1 MNNNRNNNNNNFPS
15 PQGDYLVLYIENVIN
30 TAILL
35 RNSSQR
41 VNPSRD
47 WSPRLIP
54 SCKLYRGP
62 VPTTGPCDQSLRL
75 VPSCVA
81 TLKRVRVTLKMSDT
95 SFIICCL
102 FCTLLGGPLR
112 VHVSVPPCLRTFSA
126 LVCCFTTYRSLPL
139 RPSSKKVKML
149 NAMNFKLI
157 RHYRDMYEIPPKK
170 LSQNASKYNTQNNLC
185 CNTINICQV

>member
-35 RNSSQR
+35 RNRSQR

-62 VPTTGPCDQSLRL
+62 VPATGPCDQSLRL

-81 TLKRVRVTLKMSDT
+81 TFKVIYYRS
-95 SFIICCL
+95 SF
-102 FCTLLGGPLR
+102 
-112 VHVSVPPCLRTFSA
+112 
-126 LVCCFTTYRSLPL
+126 VCCHRK
-139 RPSSKKVKML
+139 RPHTVAAIYCSFL
-149 NAMNFKLI
+149 F
-157 RHYRDMYEIPPKK
+157 
-170 LSQNASKYNTQNNLC
+170 NLC
-185 CNTINICQV
+185 ISFDEMFMFIHFLHK

>member
-1 MNNNRNNNNNNFPS
+1 MFLKQLLNTVQKARSDMNNNMNNNNNNNNNNFPS

-35 RNSSQR
+35 RKRSQR

-62 VPTTGPCDQSLRL
+62 VPATGPCDQSLRL

-81 TLKRVRVTLKMSDT
+81 TFKTRGHNTLRRRFLAM
-95 SFIICCL
+95 FM
-102 FCTLLGGPLR
+102 TLCK
-112 VHVSVPPCLRTFSA
+112 HS
-126 LVCCFTTYRSLPL
+126 
-139 RPSSKKVKML
+139 
-149 NAMNFKLI
+149 
-157 RHYRDMYEIPPKK
+157 
-170 LSQNASKYNTQNNLC
+170 
-185 CNTINICQV
+185 INITMRTLFFKSTLCKCFMQFLLRSAKLARPKRTLE

>member
-1 MNNNRNNNNNNFPS
+1 MNNNRNNNNNNLPS

-35 RNSSQR
+35 RNRSQR

-62 VPTTGPCDQSLRL
+62 VPATGPCDQSLRL

-81 TLKRVRVTLKMSDT
+81 TLSIQCVLR
-95 SFIICCL
+95 F
-102 FCTLLGGPLR
+102 LLL
-112 VHVSVPPCLRTFSA
+112 L
-126 LVCCFTTYRSLPL
+126 L
-139 RPSSKKVKML
+139 
-149 NAMNFKLI
+149 
-157 RHYRDMYEIPPKK
+157 
-170 LSQNASKYNTQNNLC
+170 LSQSSLQPPRRTGDPSYPGLQIAFTQVIFVQFLSHFLM
-185 CNTINICQV
+185 

>member
-1 MNNNRNNNNNNFPS
+1 MNNNRNNNNNNNNFPS

-35 RNSSQR
+35 RNRSQR

-62 VPTTGPCDQSLRL
+62 VPATGPCDQSLRL

-81 TLKRVRVTLKMSDT
+81 TLMRPCRIKATRGGRIVSLGYLGPYNYGNLSTRATL
-95 SFIICCL
+95 
-102 FCTLLGGPLR
+102 
-112 VHVSVPPCLRTFSA
+112 
-126 LVCCFTTYRSLPL
+126 SLHKQSL
-139 RPSSKKVKML
+139 
-149 NAMNFKLI
+149 
-157 RHYRDMYEIPPKK
+157 
-170 LSQNASKYNTQNNLC
+170 
-185 CNTINICQV
+185 

>member
-1 MNNNRNNNNNNFPS
+1 MNNNRNSNNNNFPS

-35 RNSSQR
+35 RNRSQR

-62 VPTTGPCDQSLRL
+62 VPATGPCDQSLRL

-81 TLKRVRVTLKMSDT
+81 TFTGLSWQKSIFGFFVS
-95 SFIICCL
+95 
-102 FCTLLGGPLR
+102 LGAKYPCDLR
-112 VHVSVPPCLRTFSA
+112 SMIQFWI
-126 LVCCFTTYRSLPL
+126 F
-139 RPSSKKVKML
+139 
-149 NAMNFKLI
+149 
-157 RHYRDMYEIPPKK
+157 PKK
-170 LSQNASKYNTQNNLC
+170 RTLIQLFVHGSRLS
-185 CNTINICQV
+185 